1 MLKFDAGL
9 LVCVCVGGGGTPV
22 NIFKAWSFS
31 AYVRVMRKRRTHREA
46 RSADTDTWWEIRVLF
61 LATGADGS

>member
-1 MLKFDAGL
+1 MC
-9 LVCVCVGGGGTPV
+9 VCVCGGGTRVLFLKLGP
-22 NIFKAWSFS
+22 FQL
-31 AYVRVMRKRRTHREA
+31 YVRVMRKRRTHREA